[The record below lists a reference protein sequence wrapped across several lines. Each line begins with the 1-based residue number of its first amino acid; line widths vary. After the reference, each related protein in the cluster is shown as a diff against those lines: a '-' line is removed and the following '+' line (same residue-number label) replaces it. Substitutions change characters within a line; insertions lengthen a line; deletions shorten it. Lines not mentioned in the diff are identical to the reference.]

1 MLLFNNFAKQIIK
14 TQNLLLSVEITFV
27 VLRVW
32 YLLSEDPFQI
42 SDAIL
47 AVYHQA
53 STETHYV
60 LVS

>member
-42 SDAIL
+42 SDCYTGCISPGK
-47 AVYHQA
+47 H
-53 STETHYV
+53 
-60 LVS
+60 